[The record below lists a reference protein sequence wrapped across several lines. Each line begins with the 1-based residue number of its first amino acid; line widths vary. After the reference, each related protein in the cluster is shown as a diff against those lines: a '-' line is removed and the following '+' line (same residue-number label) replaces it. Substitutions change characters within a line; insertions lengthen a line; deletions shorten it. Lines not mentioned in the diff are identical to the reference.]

1 LVSIS
6 DGLSRRHEDHE
17 DHEDHDAILAAELQ
31 GNADS
36 QRDRSVGVPFDAA
49 AMRRAWP
56 VRIGTTSIDRDSAG
70 SWFRSES
77 ATHAGL
83 RSRPV
88 VELQL
93 DAFVTFEAS

>member
-1 LVSIS
+1 VSIS
-6 DGLSRRHEDHE
+6 DGLSRRHE

-56 VRIGTTSIDRDSAG
+56 V
-70 SWFRSES
+70 
-77 ATHAGL
+77 
-83 RSRPV
+83 